1 VRSTVASRSGH
12 PSHTRPDGCR
22 CSSCFSGPRSAFR
35 AGRAPDELRWCP
47 RPLMGNSLRVAN
59 FSTLVGENIR
69 QPPQA
74 DRCPIRPQ
82 PSRPFEPCE
91 VEVGSPA
98 RGREVAHTCADGSTQ
113 RWEIRS
119 HERDRTSP
127 VQPPPGRQLGPLS
140 ESKAFTSIAGRSRAP
155 RRGPYPGAE
164 VSIHDASCPDRAV
177 HLEASPAVRLSSTTR
192 RGHACVGRARVCVG
206 LAVPLTQLGPRP
218 APLRPSKPARG
229 ATSFEWIV
237 LIGRNDR
244 ARSVYEACLTGRC
257 E

>member
-1 VRSTVASRSGH
+1 MSLGGVPVLSWGTPCGWPTSPLWLARTFGNHHRLTVA
-12 PSHTRPDGCR
+12 PS
-22 CSSCFSGPRSAFR
+22 
-35 AGRAPDELRWCP
+35 
-47 RPLMGNSLRVAN
+47 
-59 FSTLVGENIR
+59 
-69 QPPQA
+69 
-74 DRCPIRPQ
+74 DR
-82 PSRPFEPCE
+82 SRPVP
-91 VEVGSPA
+91 SSHA
-98 RGREVAHTCADGSTQ
+98 RLKWGRRRVDARLRHTCADGSTQ